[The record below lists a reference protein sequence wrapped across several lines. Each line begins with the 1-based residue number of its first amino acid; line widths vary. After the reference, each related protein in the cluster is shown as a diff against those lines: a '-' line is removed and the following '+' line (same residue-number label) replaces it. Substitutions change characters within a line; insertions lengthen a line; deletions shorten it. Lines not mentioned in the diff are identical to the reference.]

1 MPPPSLSPSPLPSS
15 EYSPELQIELR
26 ELVSLQGRDRPHSS
40 AYLVLEG
47 GQLHFLSSLFEVV
60 IHARPRP
67 LSFCMSLRARGF
79 KYEKEKRGGEHRRP
93 ATGLGLA
100 DAASA
105 ETGAL
110 APSPLS

>member
-47 GQLHFLSSLFEVV
+47 GQLHFLSSLFEVL
-60 IHARPRP
+60 IHARALF
-67 LSFCMSLRARGF
+67 LSVCLCVR
-79 KYEKEKRGGEHRRP
+79 
-93 ATGLGLA
+93 
-100 DAASA
+100 
-105 ETGAL
+105 GAL
-110 APSPLS
+110 NMRKKNAEESTVVLRQD